1 MFNDIKKYYYIL
13 PYYFEIKEM
22 RFEIGVMLSNVK
34 FVLRKIWP
42 KKLWCILKNLEV
54 NINGVLA

>member
-42 KKLWCILKNLEV
+42 KKLWCFKEF
-54 NINGVLA
+54 GSQY

>member
-1 MFNDIKKYYYIL
+1 MFNDDIKKYYYIL

-42 KKLWCILKNLEV
+42 KKLWCFKEF
-54 NINGVLA
+54 GSQY